1 MRQSTIADYNSKDRA
16 LEFCI
21 DIYFNG
27 ESHEPL
33 HCTRANYLIDCDV
46 LDEACSDTDT
56 FIGVPSANEVSF
68 QLFGSSG
75 LFNPLNEGGIYY
87 GKITTGIML
96 KVYCRPIDTTEECIW
111 DQLGEYYVSDWQTDL
126 TGITAN
132 VTALDKLSSVINNGK
147 TKVPVIAN
155 QSYEELI
162 KSFMYANAITPIIVG
177 NLSEPLTYGFISDTN
192 SAFLSAFSI
201 GALAFIFFNHAG
213 SLQVLDID
221 RQQSIAFTITDN
233 DQIISVKST
242 QSILNKYSG
251 VSLQYVKAQ
260 LSNET
265 ELLNNKRQLKVT
277 QYTDVY
283 SNQIFSKEPVY
294 GVTRAS
300 IKSDNDIMLT
310 GYTASSSDITYE
322 LVGQSQLF
330 DISIFGSFVEFI
342 DIELADNSDN
352 NLYVK
357 TKYVQNENYA
367 THLKALLNKFISMP
381 VPILELDVR
390 CNPLIPIGAKLHVI
404 SQMYNVDFTGILIR
418 QTFKYDGGLSGT
430 MTILSS
436 EIVGD

>member
-16 LEFCI
+16 LEFCV

-27 ESHEPL
+27 ASQAPL
-33 HCTRANYLIDCDV
+33 HCTRADYLIDCDV

-56 FIGVPSANEVSF
+56 FIGTPSANEVSF

-75 LFNPLNEGGIYY
+75 LFNPLNESGIYY
-87 GKITTGIML
+87 GKITTGVML
-96 KVYCRPIDTTEECIW
+96 KVYCRPIDIIEECVW

-132 VTALDKLSSVINNGK
+132 VTALDNLSSVINGGK

-162 KSFMYANAITPIIVG
+162 RSFMQANAITPTIIG
-177 NLSEPLTYGFISDTN
+177 NLSEQLTYGFISDTN
-192 SAFLSAFSI
+192 SDFLSAFSI
-201 GALAFIFFNHAG
+201 GALAFIFFNHTG
-213 SLQVLDID
+213 SLQVLDVD
-221 RQQSIAFTITDN
+221 RQQSVDFIITDN
-233 DQIISVKST
+233 DQILSVKST

-260 LSNET
+260 LSDEV
-265 ELLNNKRQLKVT
+265 ELLNNKQQLKAT
-277 QYTDVY
+277 QYTDTY

-294 GVTRAS
+294 GITKAS
-300 IKSDNDIMLT
+300 INSGSDIMLAS
-310 GYTASSSDITYE
+310 YTASSSDITYE
-322 LVGQSQLF
+322 LIGQPQSF
-330 DISIFGSFVEFI
+330 DISLFGKFVEFI
-342 DIELADNSDN
+342 DIELTDNSDS

-357 TKYVQNENYA
+357 TKYVQNETYA
-367 THLKALLNKFISMP
+367 MHLKTLLNKFISMP

-404 SQMYNVDFTGILIR
+404 SNMYNVDFTGILIR

>member
-1 MRQSTIADYNSKDRA
+1 MRQSTIADYNSKDRV
-16 LEFCI
+16 LEFCV

-27 ESHEPL
+27 ASQAPL
-33 HCTRANYLIDCDV
+33 HCTRADYLIDCDV

-56 FIGVPSANEVSF
+56 FIGAPSANEASF

-75 LFNPLNEGGIYY
+75 LFNPLNESGIYY
-87 GKITTGIML
+87 GKITTGVML
-96 KVYCRPIDTTEECIW
+96 KVYCRPIDTTEECTW

-147 TKVPVIAN
+147 TKVPVVAN
-155 QSYEELI
+155 QSYEDLI
-162 KSFMYANAITPIIVG
+162 RSFMQANAITPTVVG
-177 NLSEPLTYGFISDTN
+177 NLSELLTYGFISGTN
-192 SAFLSAFSI
+192 SDFLSAFSV
-201 GALAFIFFNHAG
+201 GALAFIYFNHTG

-233 DQIISVKST
+233 DQIVSVKST

-260 LSNET
+260 LSDEV
-265 ELLNNKRQLKVT
+265 ELLNNRQQLKAT
-277 QYTDVY
+277 QYIDAY
-283 SNQIFSKEPVY
+283 NNQIFSKEPVY
-294 GVTRAS
+294 GITRTA
-300 IKSDNDIMLT
+300 IRSDSDIMLT

-322 LVGQSQLF
+322 LVGQPQLF
-330 DISIFGSFVEFI
+330 DISLFGSFVEFI
-342 DIELADNSDN
+342 DIELADNSDS

-357 TKYVQNENYA
+357 TKYVQNEAYA

-390 CNPLIPIGAKLHVI
+390 CNPLIPIGAKLHVV
-404 SQMYNVDFTGILIR
+404 SQMYNIDFTGILIR

>member
-16 LEFCI
+16 LEFCV

-27 ESHEPL
+27 ASQEPL
-33 HCTRANYLIDCDV
+33 HCTRADYLIDCDV

-56 FIGVPSANEVSF
+56 FIGAPSANEASF

-75 LFNPLNEGGIYY
+75 LFNPLNESGIYY
-87 GKITTGIML
+87 GKITTGVML
-96 KVYCRPIDTTEECIW
+96 KVYCRPIDTTEECAW

-147 TKVPVIAN
+147 TKVPVVAN
-155 QSYEELI
+155 QSYEDLI
-162 KSFMYANAITPIIVG
+162 RSFMQANAITPTVVG
-177 NLSEPLTYGFISDTN
+177 NLSELLTYGFISDTN
-192 SAFLSAFSI
+192 SDFLSAFSV
-201 GALAFIFFNHAG
+201 GALAFIYFNHAG

-233 DQIISVKST
+233 DQIVSVKST

-260 LSNET
+260 LSDEV
-265 ELLNNKRQLKVT
+265 ELLNNRQQLKAT
-277 QYTDVY
+277 QYVDAY
-283 SNQIFSKEPVY
+283 NNQMLSKEPVY
-294 GVTRAS
+294 GITRTS
-300 IKSDNDIMLT
+300 IRSDSDIMLV

-322 LVGQSQLF
+322 LVGQPQLF
-330 DISIFGSFVEFI
+330 DISLFGSFVEFI
-342 DIELADNSDN
+342 DIELADNSDS

-357 TKYVQNENYA
+357 TKYVQNEPYA

-381 VPILELDVR
+381 VPVLELDVR
-390 CNPLIPIGAKLHVI
+390 CNPLIPIGAKLHVV
-404 SQMYNVDFTGILIR
+404 SQMYNIDFTGILIR

>member
-16 LEFCI
+16 LEFCV

-33 HCTRANYLIDCDV
+33 HCTRADYLIDCDV

-56 FIGVPSANEVSF
+56 FIGAPSANEASF

-75 LFNPLNEGGIYY
+75 LFNPLNESGIYY
-87 GKITTGIML
+87 GKITTGVML
-96 KVYCRPIDTTEECIW
+96 KVYCRPIDAIEECAW

-147 TKVPVIAN
+147 TKVPVVAN

-162 KSFMYANAITPIIVG
+162 RSFMYANALTPTIVG
-177 NLSEPLTYGFISDTN
+177 NLSELLTYGFISDTN
-192 SAFLSAFSI
+192 NNFLSAFSI
-201 GALAFIFFNHAG
+201 GALAFIYFNHAG

-233 DQIISVKST
+233 DQIIAIKST

-260 LSNET
+260 LSDEV
-265 ELLNNKRQLKVT
+265 ELLNNKQQLKAT
-277 QYTDVY
+277 QYTDTY
-283 SNQIFSKEPVY
+283 RNQMFSKEPVY
-294 GVTRAS
+294 GITRSS
-300 IKSDNDIMLT
+300 IRSDSNIMLT

-322 LVGQSQLF
+322 LVGQPQLF

-342 DIELADNSDN
+342 DIELADNSDS

-357 TKYVQNENYA
+357 TKYVQNEDYA
-367 THLKALLNKFISMP
+367 TRLKALLNKFISMP

-404 SQMYNVDFTGILIR
+404 SQMYSIDFTGILIR

>member
-16 LEFCI
+16 LEFCV

-221 RQQSIAFTITDN
+221 RKQSIAFTITDN

-265 ELLNNKRQLKVT
+265 ELLNNKQQLKVT

-310 GYTASSSDITYE
+310 SYTASSSDITYE